1 MMFPPDD
8 GNSNQEMFYDEAS
21 HIQHTQEEFDED
33 PEKEKQ
39 RMLDMINKLVE
50 KQEYYEVA
58 QREIEN

>member
-1 MMFPPDD
+1 MFPPDD

-50 KQEYYEVA
+50 K
-58 QREIEN
+58 